1 MRKTASAGVTAALA
15 GALLLDASAWAA
27 PPGKCEFSKLKSAAK
42 YSRCLLDAS
51 ARTLKRD
58 GDSADSGSCDA
69 RLSSRW
75 RRAEGKGMGQCPTGD
90 DQAIQAFLQQCADGL
105 ATGLAGNPL
114 PTCGGSPAGAHL
126 GSRAVLAASAECEF
140 HKLRTAGWYSSCRL
154 RASASVARTPGGTP
168 DFDTCDAR
176 FAAKW
181 GRVEATGAGQCPSN
195 DDQAA
200 IQAFIVQCADGV
212 AAAFAGGSLPTC
224 SVQDEWPVP
233 NHDEQNSRTNPAETH
248 ISPDNVAR
256 LAPRW
261 HVDGLSAVT
270 GTPVVVDGVAYF
282 GDWSG
287 VFHARRT
294 SDGTEIWS
302 RQLGS
307 ALRPSAL
314 VTGERVYAAES
325 NGKLTAMR
333 RDTGDVVWAAVLD
346 TQPLLSIDSSPALAG
361 NTIVIGIASFEQGI
375 RKADYTFRGNVV
387 GLDADT
393 GQERWRVYTSEND
406 ATSGAG
412 VSVWS
417 TAAVDEARKLVF
429 IGTGQSY
436 EQPAGPRSDSL
447 LAIHYDTGEVA
458 WVHQFTPNDVFTIA
472 GGGPGPDADVGASPN
487 LFSIGTRDVV
497 GVGQKNGFYHVLD
510 RATGDTVW
518 EVQLTGG
525 GPLGGVMVTAAVHDG
540 VVYVNSNKWV
550 AYGIFSGVNSPLD
563 TSATFA
569 LDARDGTILWQRPM
583 PAPMF
588 GAMSSANG
596 VVYQGTIDGTAHAL
610 SAADGT
616 ELWSDQPG
624 GGIAGGFSIVGGTLY
639 VGHGFWFFSPPASPD
654 GGFVAYSLSQEH

>member
-1 MRKTASAGVTAALA
+1 MRTTAIAGATAALA
-15 GALLLDASAWAA
+15 GVLLLDAAALAA
-27 PPGKCEFSKLKSAAK
+27 PPGKCEFSKLKSASK
-42 YSRCLLDAS
+42 YSSCLLEAS

-58 GDSADSGSCDA
+58 GGSRDSGRCDA
-69 RLSSRW
+69 WLSSRW
-75 RRAEGKGMGQCPTGD
+75 QRAEGKGQCPASD
-90 DQAIQAFLQQCADGL
+90 DQATQVFLLQCADGL
-105 ATGLAGNPL
+105 ATALAGNAL
-114 PTCGGSPAGAHL
+114 PTCGGSASGAHL
-126 GSRAVLAASAECEF
+126 GSRAVLAASAECQF
-140 HKLRTAGWYSSCRL
+140 QKLETAGWYSSCRL
-154 RASASVARTPGGTP
+154 RANARAVRTGGGTP
-168 DFDTCDAR
+168 DFGTCDAK

-181 GRVEATGAGQCPSN
+181 GRVEATGTGQCPSS
-195 DDQAA
+195 DAQAA
-200 IQAFIVQCADGV
+200 IQTLIVQCTDGV
-212 AAAFAGGSLPTC
+212 AAALAGGSLPTC
-224 SVQDEWPVP
+224 SVPDEWPVP
-233 NHDEQNSRTNPAETH
+233 NHDKQNSRTNPAETH

-261 HVDGLSAVT
+261 HIDGLSAVT
-270 GTPVVVDGVAYF
+270 GTPVVVDGVVYF

-287 VFHARRT
+287 VFHALRT

-302 RQLGS
+302 RPLGS
-307 ALRPSAL
+307 PIRPSAL
-314 VTGERVYAAES
+314 VAGDRVYAAES
-325 NGKLTAMR
+325 DGTLTAMR
-333 RDTGDVVWAAVLD
+333 RDTGDVVWTATLD
-346 TQPLLSIDSSPALAG
+346 TQPLLSIDSSPVLAG

-375 RKADYTFRGNVV
+375 RKPDYTFRGNVV
-387 GLDADT
+387 GLYADT
-393 GQERWRVYTSEND
+393 GQERWRVYTSQND

-429 IGTGQSY
+429 IGTGQTY
-436 EQPAGPRSDSL
+436 EQPASPRSDSL
-447 LAIHYDTGEVA
+447 VAIHYETGEVA

-510 RATGDTVW
+510 RETGDTVW
-518 EVQLTGG
+518 EVQLPGG

-540 VVYVNSNKWV
+540 VIYVNSNHWV
-550 AYGIFSGVNSPLD
+550 AFGIFSGVNSPLD

-596 VVYQGTIDGTAHAL
+596 VVYQGTIDGTVHGL

-616 ELWSDQPG
+616 QLWSDQPG

-639 VGHGFWFFSPPASPD
+639 AGRGFWFFTPPASPA
-654 GGFVAYSLSQEH
+654 GGFVAYSLPQEN

>member
-1 MRKTASAGVTAALA
+1 M
-15 GALLLDASAWAA
+15 
-27 PPGKCEFSKLKSAAK
+27 
-42 YSRCLLDAS
+42 
-51 ARTLKRD
+51 
-58 GDSADSGSCDA
+58 
-69 RLSSRW
+69 
-75 RRAEGKGMGQCPTGD
+75 
-90 DQAIQAFLQQCADGL
+90 
-105 ATGLAGNPL
+105 
-114 PTCGGSPAGAHL
+114 
-126 GSRAVLAASAECEF
+126 
-140 HKLRTAGWYSSCRL
+140 
-154 RASASVARTPGGTP
+154 
-168 DFDTCDAR
+168 
-176 FAAKW
+176 
-181 GRVEATGAGQCPSN
+181 
-195 DDQAA
+195 
-200 IQAFIVQCADGV
+200 
-212 AAAFAGGSLPTC
+212 
-224 SVQDEWPVP
+224 
-233 NHDEQNSRTNPAETH
+233 
-248 ISPDNVAR
+248 
-256 LAPRW
+256 
-261 HVDGLSAVT
+261 
-270 GTPVVVDGVAYF
+270 
-282 GDWSG
+282 
-287 VFHARRT
+287 
-294 SDGTEIWS
+294 
-302 RQLGS
+302 
-307 ALRPSAL
+307 
-314 VTGERVYAAES
+314 
-325 NGKLTAMR
+325 
-333 RDTGDVVWAAVLD
+333 
-346 TQPLLSIDSSPALAG
+346 
-361 NTIVIGIASFEQGI
+361 
-375 RKADYTFRGNVV
+375 

-510 RATGDTVW
+510 RATGDTIW